1 MPQDKSAAPSPDQQL
16 VALADAAWSLLATH
30 RLDQIDLA
38 MVANLAAV
46 PHGLA
51 AAIGGSV
58 QRLVLA
64 KMAQLDQRAITETY
78 ADIEDAGDV
87 SIREKI
93 TEGLLHRFEVYAP
106 FRAQVTALNQ
116 AIRAHPELAMRL
128 LDGLES
134 VVRRILVMSGD
145 DAKGV
150 TGMMRVKGVIG
161 VCLAVGHVWMTDDS
175 PDLAATMKALDQR
188 MQQAAEWGTSLRVF
202 GRRRAPINDA
212 EDQNDGGRYEVDN
225 D

>member
-1 MPQDKSAAPSPDQQL
+1 MPQDKSAAPSSDQQL

-30 RLDQIDLA
+30 HIDRIDLA
-38 MVANLAAV
+38 MVAQLAAV

-51 AAIGGSV
+51 AALGGSV

-64 KMAQLDQRAITETY
+64 KMAQLDRQAIIETY

-106 FRAQVTALNQ
+106 YRAQITALNQ
-116 AIRAHPELAMRL
+116 AIRTHPELAMRL

-145 DAKGV
+145 DAKGI

-161 VCLAVGHVWMTDDS
+161 VCLAVGRVWMSDDS

-202 GRRRAPINDA
+202 GRRRVPNDDA
-212 EDQNDGGRYEVDN
+212 EDQNGGGRYGVDN

>member
-1 MPQDKSAAPSPDQQL
+1 MPQDKSAAPQPDQQF

-30 RLDQIDLA
+30 RIDRIDLG
-38 MVANLAAV
+38 MVADLAAV

-51 AAIGGSV
+51 AAFGGSV

-64 KMAQLDQRAITETY
+64 KIAQLDRQAIIETY

-116 AIRAHPELAMRL
+116 ATPTHPELAMRL

-145 DAKGV
+145 DAKGI

-161 VCLAVGHVWMTDDS
+161 VCLAAGRVWMTDDS
-175 PDLAATMKALDQR
+175 PDLAATMKALDR
-188 MQQAAEWGTSLRVF
+188 HMLQAAEWGTSLQVF
-202 GRRRAPINDA
+202 GRHGAPIDAA
-212 EDQNDGGRYEVDN
+212 EDQNGGGRHGVD
-225 D
+225 DD

>member
-1 MPQDKSAAPSPDQQL
+1 MPQDKSAAPSPDQQRM
-16 VALADAAWSLLATH
+16 ALADAAWRLLATH
-30 RLDQIDLA
+30 HIDRIDIG

-51 AAIGGSV
+51 AALGGSV

-64 KMAQLDQRAITETY
+64 KMAQLDRQAIMETY

-106 FRAQVTALNQ
+106 FRVQVNALNQ
-116 AIRAHPELAMRL
+116 AIRTHPELAMRL
-128 LDGLES
+128 LEGLES

-145 DAKGV
+145 NAKGI
-150 TGMMRVKGVIG
+150 TGMIRVKGVMG
-161 VCLAVGHVWMTDDS
+161 VCLAAGRVWMTDDS
-175 PDLAATMKALDQR
+175 PDLAATMKALDRR
-188 MQQAAEWGTSLRVF
+188 MQQAAEWGASLRVF
-202 GRRRAPINDA
+202 GRRSAPTDDA
-212 EDQNDGGRYEVDN
+212 RDQNDGGRYGVDN